1 MNRPFKIAALLLLL
15 IVGLF
20 AWYWP
25 AIEMRVAS
33 SAHYTEQEHD
43 KYVYYTPEVLK
54 TIPRISPDYSFTF
67 SNISGPASHVYT
79 MTFFGTDETNVL
91 NGYLKLKGY
100 KEEESCMVK
109 GVCWRHLNAQETIVV
124 AKLESQKAVQI
135 TVVYNF

>member
-1 MNRPFKIAALLLLL
+1 MKRLLKMTTLPLLL
-15 IVGLF
+15 IIGLC

-25 AIEMRVAS
+25 AIEMRFAS

-54 TIPRISPDYSFTF
+54 SIPRISPDYRFTF
-67 SNISGPASHVYT
+67 ANISGPAAHVYT
-79 MTFFGTDETNVL
+79 ITFLGTDETKIID
-91 NGYLKLKGY
+91 GYLKLKGY
-100 KEEESCMVK
+100 QEEESCMVK
-109 GVCWRHLNAQETIVV
+109 GACWRQLNSQETIVV